1 MCNGSKREIL
11 GKDPEI
17 ENLRGYQIEG
27 RKCHGGIRQTGKKL
41 GQNTRERERGVG
53 RAACT
58 EAAEGR
64 EREGVGCGM
73 WDVGCGM
80 GDG

>member
-1 MCNGSKREIL
+1 MREENVMVAL
-11 GKDPEI
+11 G
-17 ENLRGYQIEG
+17 
-27 RKCHGGIRQTGKKL
+27 TGKKL
-41 GQNTRERERGVG
+41 GQNTRDRERGVG

-73 WDVGCGM
+73 WDG
-80 GDG
+80 

>member
-27 RKCHGGIRQTGKKL
+27 RKCHGGIRH
-41 GQNTRERERGVG
+41 REKAGPEHAR
-53 RAACT
+53 
-58 EAAEGR
+58 
-64 EREGVGCGM
+64 
-73 WDVGCGM
+73 
-80 GDG
+80 